1 MIGFAIRALR
11 LCVLHLIV
19 SSYHRD
25 LCTAVFHRPGLYQ
38 GDQEVNVVGQRGV
51 VQDPCQRSSREGE
64 SRFCQQCDA
73 DVRVLHAA
81 TVRLGWRLMVER
93 FLAGN
98 PRSLQQRVFQGI
110 SDGLEN
116 RILLAFALFPHQN
129 IRPMEDDIWID
140 YHGMD
145 SRRLQRP
152 GLDDS
157 YTWFRSQRRVRNAVF
172 PKDVHGSQFHGCVRT
187 GSSVPHGYC
196 ILHQR
201 SGAVS

>member
-11 LCVLHLIV
+11 LCVLHLII

-73 DVRVLHAA
+73 DVRVLHFWRTQPSIHAA

-116 RILLAFALFPHQN
+116 RILLAFALFP
-129 IRPMEDDIWID
+129 PV
-140 YHGMD
+140 
-145 SRRLQRP
+145 
-152 GLDDS
+152 S
-157 YTWFRSQRRVRNAVF
+157 YTHLTLPTKKRV
-172 PKDVHGSQFHGCVRT
+172 
-187 GSSVPHGYC
+187 
-196 ILHQR
+196 
-201 SGAVS
+201 